1 MVLIVTVKVHVI
13 MEKGKV
19 EQTSNKEYVFLIKS
33 SVEADTMRKL
43 CDLLRLTLEY

>member
-1 MVLIVTVKVHVI
+1 MVLIVTVKVI

-19 EQTSNKEYVFLIKS
+19 EQTSNKEYVFLIKN